1 MTISRASVNNY
12 DREMV
17 PMPFELRATMIPDE
31 QYQTIDNLI
40 EGGSVTYNGQ
50 LFNILGLDNVA
61 IHLISKSNTPMT
73 VEQIIYVDDD
83 AEPVVE
89 QKFGKIIRLDFPVQM
104 FKGRTTGKSGFKLL
118 TGEALVSIESIAI
131 TKPSLLA
138 SGGSMA
144 MGKQP

>member
-1 MTISRASVNNY
+1 MTINNAAINNY
-12 DREMV
+12 QDLV
-17 PMPFELRATMIPDE
+17 PMPFELRASMIPDQE
-31 QYQTIDNLI
+31 YQTIENLI

-50 LFNILGLDNVA
+50 LFKILGLDNVA
-61 IHLISKSNTPMT
+61 IHLISKSNVSMT
-73 VEQIIYVDDD
+73 VEQILYVSDD

-104 FKGRTTGKSGFKLL
+104 FKDKPTGKSGFKLIS
-118 TGEALVSIESIAI
+118 GEALVSIESIAM

-138 SGGSMA
+138 TGGSMA